1 MQLYDVQHS
10 RKAGDAYKDH
20 QLGLEDWT
28 INEQGT
34 AVLLPFAD
42 WTQHMQGTKYPTF
55 PLVLPTVYVLIDVV
69 KPSEPLALSFP
80 GVDAYE
86 LQPDEMHAGV
96 LNARTNLHND
106 LLRRFVTELDPVFKR
121 TYAIAT
127 LLHPWFKDY
136 SFIDEYSFIDQ
147 SDRVWAFREL
157 ETEWKFKWKP
167 KPISAPGSSADP
179 PTASPQGT
187 ATPAPASAPATVAVA
202 VGDIKKR
209 KVTLGKLL
217 AGKVKV
223 ETPAKKDAP
232 VKDELQ
238 AYLEAPIETNLE
250 LKLLEWWKEK
260 EKIWPH
266 LAKMAKQFL
275 AQPASS
281 AGVER
286 VFSAAGKMHDDL
298 RKSAK
303 DNTLEHSL
311 FAMANTD

>member
-106 LLRRFVTELDPVFKR
+106 LLRRFVTRLDAAHAGHEVPDVPACATHCVR
-121 TYAIAT
+121 TN
-127 LLHPWFKDY
+127 
-136 SFIDEYSFIDQ
+136 
-147 SDRVWAFREL
+147 RR
-157 ETEWKFKWKP
+157 
-167 KPISAPGSSADP
+167 
-179 PTASPQGT
+179 
-187 ATPAPASAPATVAVA
+187 
-202 VGDIKKR
+202 R
-209 KVTLGKLL
+209 
-217 AGKVKV
+217 
-223 ETPAKKDAP
+223 
-232 VKDELQ
+232 Q
-238 AYLEAPIETNLE
+238 AE
-250 LKLLEWWKEK
+250 
-260 EKIWPH
+260 
-266 LAKMAKQFL
+266 
-275 AQPASS
+275 
-281 AGVER
+281 
-286 VFSAAGKMHDDL
+286 
-298 RKSAK
+298 
-303 DNTLEHSL
+303 
-311 FAMANTD
+311 